1 MIKKGKR
8 QMKIVINSCYGG
20 FSLSP
25 KGLRRYLDLKGLES
39 YFYKQ
44 TKYKFDCGKA
54 EFTRVDDID
63 DVPGI
68 FFYCTTYDQGK
79 TISDYPKDTFNSSEL
94 KRSDPIL
101 VQVVEELGEES
112 SGEYACLEVIEI
124 EKGRWFKIRDYDG
137 YESVQYRDIDDE
149 WTLAE

>member
-1 MIKKGKR
+1 
-8 QMKIVINSCYGG
+8 MKIVINSCYGG

-25 KGLRRYLDLKGLES
+25 KGLRRYLELNGLES

-54 EFTRVDDID
+54 EFTRVDNIE
-63 DVPGI
+63 DVPRF

-79 TISDYPKDTFNSSEL
+79 IISDYPKDTFNSYKIE
-94 KRSDPIL
+94 RSDQIL
-101 VQVVEELGEES
+101 VQVVEELGSEA
-112 SGEYACLEVIEI
+112 SGECADLEVVEI

>member
-1 MIKKGKR
+1 
-8 QMKIVINSCYGG
+8 MKIVINSCYGG

-25 KGLRRYLDLKGLES
+25 RGERRYLELKGHKS

-44 TKYKFDCGKA
+44 TKYNCSNGKT
-54 EFTRVDDID
+54 EFTRIDHID
-63 DVPGI
+63 DVPDI

-79 TISDYPKDTFNSSEL
+79 TLPGYPKDIFHSRDL

-101 VQVVEELGEES
+101 VKVVEELGAES
-112 SGEYACLEVIEI
+112 FGKCAELEIVDID
-124 EKGRWFKIRDYDG
+124 KGRWFKIDEYDG

-149 WTLAE
+149 WILAE

>member
-1 MIKKGKR
+1 
-8 QMKIVINSCYGG
+8 MKIVINSCYGG

-25 KGLRRYLDLKGLES
+25 KGERRYLELKGLKS

-44 TKYKFDCGKA
+44 TKYNYSNGKT
-54 EFTRVDDID
+54 EFTRIDNID
-63 DVPGI
+63 DVPDL

-79 TISDYPKDTFNSSEL
+79 TLPDYPKDIFHSRDL

-101 VQVVEELGEES
+101 VQVVEELGAES
-112 SGEYACLEVIEI
+112 FGKCANLEIVDID
-124 EKGRWFKIRDYDG
+124 KGRWFKINEYDG

-149 WTLAE
+149 WILAE